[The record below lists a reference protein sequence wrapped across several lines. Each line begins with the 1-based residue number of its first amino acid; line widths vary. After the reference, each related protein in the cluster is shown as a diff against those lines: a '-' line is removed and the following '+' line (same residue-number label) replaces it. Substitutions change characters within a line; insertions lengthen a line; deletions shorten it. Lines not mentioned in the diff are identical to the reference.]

1 MALDAATLH
10 LVADELKTTLVDA
23 RIDKIFQ
30 PTKEEVVFQMRSRSG
45 AHKLFVSAR
54 SGSARACLTTEQ
66 FENPAAPPSFCMLM
80 RKYLGGG
87 KLVDIREIAGERILF
102 FDFATMNELGDAT
115 IITVAVELMG
125 RYANLVLVN
134 SENKII
140 DALKRIDADAS
151 EVRQLLPGLTYTL
164 PPAQNKPYFF
174 SLKAEEVVN
183 VVCEKENAISDALLK
198 AMGGIGPVVCRE
210 ISFRAF
216 AGADPQAYV
225 LQEEEKQTLVNT
237 ITQIM
242 EDYKNAPVAST
253 VVSAEGKPT
262 EYSFLELT
270 QYGSQMEHYTFASFS
285 ELMDAFYNTKDKQE
299 RLRQKSKNLLKQVHN
314 LYERAV
320 RKQAAR
326 KQEWIDSQ
334 EEGTAKLFGE
344 LLSSNLHS
352 IEKGQKSAEVLNYY
366 TGEQMIIPLDV
377 RLSPS
382 ANAQKYFK
390 EYKKKQTAKKMLVQ
404 LLAEGEKEVEYLAAV
419 QYEVEQASGEAALN
433 EIRQEL
439 KDAGYL
445 KSYKHKDK
453 KQKPTDFIRYE
464 SSDGFLI
471 LVGRNNLQ
479 NDKLTMK
486 TARGKDMWFHTKD
499 APGSHV
505 VVMSEGKEI
514 PLSTQ
519 NEAAVLAVYHSSQK
533 NAPKTA
539 IDYTEVRNIKKTN
552 DLKPGMVI
560 YDHYQTA
567 YITADE
573 NKLPKMITTKQ

>member
-10 LVADELKTTLVDA
+10 FVAKELKTTLIDA

-30 PTKEEVVFQMRSRSG
+30 PTKEEVVFQMRSRNG
-45 AHKLFVSAR
+45 AYKLFISAR

-66 FENPAAPPSFCMLM
+66 FENPAVPPSFCMLM

-87 KLVDIREIAGERILF
+87 KLTDIREIAGERILF
-102 FDFATMNELGDAT
+102 FDFTTTNEMGDAT
-115 IITVAVELMG
+115 TVTVAVELMG

-151 EVRQLLPGLTYTL
+151 EVRQLLPGLAYTL

-174 SLKAEEVVN
+174 SLKADEVVDA
-183 VVCEKENAISDALLK
+183 VCEKEFSVSDALLK
-198 AMGGIGPVVCRE
+198 TMGGIGPVVCRE
-210 ISFRAF
+210 ISYRAF
-216 AGADPQAYV
+216 AGTDPQAYMLHTNEKRTLAETIATV
-225 LQEEEKQTLVNT
+225 L
-237 ITQIM
+237 
-242 EDYKNAPVAST
+242 EDYKSAPVANM
-253 VVSAEGKPT
+253 VVSTEGKPT
-262 EYSFLELT
+262 EYSFLQLT
-270 QYGSQMEHYTFASFS
+270 QYGSQMVHTTFTSFS

-326 KQEWIDSQ
+326 KQEWLDSQ

-352 IEKGQKSAEVLNYY
+352 IEKGQKSVEVLNYY
-366 TGEQMIIPLDV
+366 TGEQIVIPLDV

-404 LLAEGEKEVEYLAAV
+404 LLAEGEKEVDYLATV
-419 QYEVEQASGEAALN
+419 QYEVEQANGEAALN

-439 KDAGYL
+439 KSAGYL
-445 KSYKHKDK
+445 KSYKQKDK
-453 KQKPTDFIRYE
+453 KQKPADFMRYK

-514 PLSTQ
+514 PLATQ
-519 NEAAVLAVYHSSQK
+519 NEAAMLAVYHSSQRS
-533 NAPKTA
+533 APKTA

-560 YDHYQTA
+560 YDHYETA
-567 YITADE
+567 YITVDE
-573 NKLPKMITTKQ
+573 SKLPEKAS